1 MYNIVEE
8 MTNTAC
14 GLGLT
19 EQGTNLINT
28 GINTTGDTIT
38 SLVNSK
44 NAAKIAESNA
54 EAEKYKAQAAYYNSQ
69 YAGGNPSTYAPN
81 TTGGYVMVQ
90 GQQQQK
96 DWTPWLIGG
105 GIAIAGLLLI
115 MTVNNKRR

>member
-90 GQQQQK
+90 GQQQK